1 MMKYNYS
8 AGPARIAPSVI
19 AKANESIINY
29 EDSGM
34 SILEIS
40 HRSNEYKKIMEQLK
54 TNLTSLLNIPD
65 DYFILLLQGGAT
77 YQNAFLPH
85 NYGLANKIGCLITG
99 EWSKKTF
106 EDFKLIKD
114 TEKITLED
122 SKIEQFLS
130 EDNSEYFK
138 DTEYLHVTSNGT
150 INGIQIR
157 DFKKINHPSLIV
169 DMSSD
174 LGSYKFD
181 WQNVKYIYAGAQK
194 NMGIPGVTIC
204 IGDKAHLHDVKNPA
218 YLNLKKL
225 SENDS
230 VLNTPS
236 TFSVYILHLVCQWM
250 VNSGGLDFFEQQ
262 SIRHSNLLYDQ
273 LEGYSEKLILPV
285 SKFARSRSNV
295 VFNFLDGN
303 LEKDFLTEA
312 NKENIVGIEG
322 HRSVGGIRIS
332 LYNSVDSEMVDYI
345 SVFISKFFKKY
356 EN

>member
-19 AKANESIINY
+19 TKANESIIHY

-40 HRSNEYKKIMEQLK
+40 HRSNEYKKIMEELK
-54 TNLTSLLNIPD
+54 INLTSLLNIPD

-77 YQNAFLPH
+77 YQNTFLPH
-85 NYGLANKIGCLITG
+85 NYGVNNKIDCLITG

-106 EDFKLIKD
+106 EDFVLIKD

-122 SKIEQFLS
+122 SKIEKFLT

-138 DTEYLHVTSNGT
+138 DTDYLHLTSNET

-157 DFKKINHPSLIV
+157 DFNKINHPSLIV

-181 WQNVKYIYAGAQK
+181 WENLKYIYAGAQK
-194 NMGIPGVTIC
+194 NMGIPGITIC
-204 IGDKAHLHDVKNPA
+204 IGDEAHLPDVKNPS

-250 VNSGGLDFFEQQ
+250 IDSGGLDFFEQQ
-262 SIRHSNLLYDQ
+262 SIKHSNLLYEQ
-273 LEGYSEKLILPV
+273 LESYSEKLILPV
-285 SKFARSRSNV
+285 SKFARSRSNI
-295 VFNFLDGN
+295 VFNFADNN
-303 LEKDFLTEA
+303 LEKEFLSEA
-312 NKENIVGIEG
+312 GKQNIVGIKG

-345 SVFISKFFKKY
+345 SEFISKFFKKI
-356 EN
+356 